1 MQRFTRAVVIL
12 VGAVTVAVVIFVLVA
27 FPTPRFPQPTGPYQ
41 IGTRTYHWV
50 DTSRPEPF
58 TANPNDRRELMV
70 QVWYP
75 AEVAQDVQTVPYLA
89 HPEAAEVWA
98 ARFHVPAFLVSAMA
112 RAPTHAVAD
121 ALPARGRFPILLN
134 PTGFGGF
141 RDASLFWI
149 ENLVSHGYVVVGL
162 DQPGTAAASV
172 FPDGQIIPMLA
183 DKPTFERYMPLA
195 LSHAAGQS
203 PVMNGIPLPGGIIP
217 FLVKDLQF
225 SLSQLEG
232 LDQHDTLL
240 AGHLDATRLGV
251 FGMSLGGY
259 IGPEACRV
267 DARFR
272 ACLTVD
278 AGTTAAVAQH
288 GLSQPVMIIS
298 RDASTMRQERLH
310 AGGWPEDEIAHTI
323 GSQRMLF
330 ERSHAEAYFLTM
342 NTMYHL
348 NWTDAPILTPL
359 MSWIGLAGPIDPY
372 RGFAATN
379 AYTVAFFDQFLEGQP
394 SVLLRRPSPDWPEV
408 KLIRRAGADAA
419 TPPPP

>member
-1 MQRFTRAVVIL
+1 MRRFTRAVVVLIGL
-12 VGAVTVAVVIFVLVA
+12 MTLTVLIFVVVA
-27 FPTPRFPQPTGPYQ
+27 FPVPRFPQPTGPYQ

-58 TANPNDRRELMV
+58 TANPHDRRELMV

-75 AEVAQDVQTVPYLA
+75 AEVAQDAQTAPYLV
-89 HPEAAEVWA
+89 HPEAVEVWA
-98 ARFHVPAFLVSAMA
+98 ARFHVPAFLVNTMA
-112 RAPTHAVAD
+112 RARTHAVAD
-121 ALPARGRFPILLN
+121 APPARGRFPLLLN

-149 ENLVSHGYVVVGL
+149 ENLVSHGYVVVGF
-162 DQPGTAAASV
+162 DQPGTAAATV
-172 FPDGQIIPMLA
+172 FLDGRIIPMLA
-183 DKPTFERYMPLA
+183 DKRTFERYMPLA
-195 LSHAAGQS
+195 LSHATGQP
-203 PVMNGIPLPGGIIP
+203 PVMNGVALPGGIIP

-240 AGHLDATRLGV
+240 AGHLDAARLGV

-278 AGTTAAVAQH
+278 AGTTVAVAQG
-288 GLSQPVMIIS
+288 GLYQPVMIIS
-298 RDASTMRQERLH
+298 RDANTMRAERSR
-310 AGGWPEDEIAHTI
+310 AGGWPENEIAHTI
-323 GSQRMLF
+323 GTQRKLF
-330 ERSHAEAYFLTM
+330 KHSHADAYFLTM

-379 AYTVAFFDQFLEGQP
+379 AYTVAFFDQSLKGQP
-394 SVLLRRPSPDWPEV
+394 SVLLRRPSPVWPEV
-408 KLIRRAGADAA
+408 KLIRRTGAGAA
-419 TPPPP
+419 TPPPS